1 MQHQE
6 DIINFNQEMEEENRQ
21 LQATMG
27 FTTFKMKKKIDEEWS
42 PNFWEQ
48 ELYEHQKMINA
59 SRYDE
64 NYEDYPSDMEET
76 DQDYPSD
83 MEETDQDYPSDM
95 EETDQDYESEE
106 EEYENEVG
114 KNLEEL
120 KNEIRKLTET
130 VKNILIIGVMLAI
143 IRTII

>member
-6 DIINFNQEMEEENRQ
+6 DIIKFNQEMEEQTKQ

-48 ELYEHQKMINA
+48 ELMEHQKLINA

-64 NYEDYPSDMEET
+64 NYEDY
-76 DQDYPSD
+76 QDYLSSESD
-83 MEETDQDYPSDM
+83 K
-95 EETDQDYESEE
+95 EETDQDYESEC
-106 EEYENEVG
+106 ENEKEVG
-114 KNLEEL
+114 KDLEEL
-120 KNEIRKLTET
+120 KKEIRNLTEAM
-130 VKNILIIGVMLAI
+130 KNILIIMAMLAI
-143 IRTII
+143 IRTIM

>member
-6 DIINFNQEMEEENRQ
+6 DIIKFNQEMEEQTKQ

-48 ELYEHQKMINA
+48 ELMEHQKLINA

-64 NYEDYPSDMEET
+64 NYENY
-76 DQDYPSD
+76 QDYLSSESD
-83 MEETDQDYPSDM
+83 K
-95 EETDQDYESEE
+95 EETDQDYESEC
-106 EEYENEVG
+106 ENEKEVG
-114 KNLEEL
+114 KDLEEL
-120 KNEIRKLTET
+120 KKEIRNLTEAM
-130 VKNILIIGVMLAI
+130 KNILIIMAMLAI
-143 IRTII
+143 IRTIM